1 MLNPP
6 TQTAS
11 VIADISTLENKP
23 ITRQEWRWVW
33 VWSIVTVVLTLL
45 PFLWAWLIA
54 PPGSQF
60 MGLLFNAADG
70 NSYLAKMQQGHTDWL
85 FHLTY
90 SPEPSQGT
98 FIFVLYL
105 LLGRLAAVTGLSN
118 VVVFHAAR
126 LVFGLALLLVSYRF
140 ISSFL
145 AEVRQRRLAFLL
157 LCFGAGIGWLLL
169 PFVGLAASVDTWV
182 AESLTFF
189 SITANP
195 HFPLATLLLLLA
207 IMGLRDI
214 FQMPGRIKWQ
224 TVAKTALVAFA
235 LGWVHP
241 FLLISLAAIMG
252 VYLLRLNLAARHF
265 TLNHCLA
272 LAWVGLVGAPGPLY
286 TYVATNTDPVLRAW
300 MSQNQTLSPW
310 PWFYLTGYGLLA
322 VLAGLGVWR
331 VERRQWP
338 GDETRRQRFQ
348 LLTTWVG
355 VTVVLLYV
363 PVSFQRRFVEG
374 LQLPVVGLATLGF
387 LEVGW
392 AWYKKH
398 QPKASLARWSG
409 RLILFCS
416 VSTFVVPLLF
426 TPFGNTRFDPV
437 TGVSHFLYYYDDEVA
452 GFKWLAA
459 HTQPE
464 DTVMAGPVDGSF
476 IPAWAGN
483 HVFDGHWLETI
494 DSQSKL
500 KLLGQFFQA
509 RTPPAGR
516 NQLIQQYNLHYLYYG
531 AEEKNL
537 SNNTPPFDPTLAG
550 WPIVFQNQRVTIY
563 KLTVN

>member
-1 MLNPP
+1 MLNHT
-6 TQTAS
+6 TQTEA
-11 VIADISTLENKP
+11 VVATATLK
-23 ITRQEWRWVW
+23 IKLVTRQEWQWAW
-33 VWSIVTVVLTLL
+33 VWSIVTVVLTML
-45 PFLWAWLIA
+45 PFLWAWLTA

-70 NSYLAKMQQGHTDWL
+70 NSYLAKMQQGHTGWL

-90 SPEPSQGT
+90 SPEPSQGA
-98 FIFVLYL
+98 FIFVPYL

-118 VVVFHAAR
+118 VAVFHAAR
-126 LVFGLALLLVSYRF
+126 LLFGLALLLVSYLF

-145 AEVRQRRLAFLL
+145 AEIRQRRLAFLL

-169 PFVGLAASVDTWV
+169 PFVGLDASVDTWV

-189 SITANP
+189 TITANP

-207 IMGLRDI
+207 IMGLRTV
-214 FQMPGRIKWQ
+214 FQVAARIRWQ
-224 TVAKTALVAFA
+224 TVAKTALIAFL

-241 FLLISLAAIMG
+241 FLLISLIAIMG

-265 TLNHCLA
+265 TLSSWLA
-272 LAWVGLVGAPGPLY
+272 LAWVGLAGAPGPLY
-286 TYVATNTDPVLRAW
+286 TYLVTNTDPVLRAW

-322 VLAGLGVWR
+322 ILAGLGGWR
-331 VERRQWP
+331 VEHRRWP
-338 GDETRRQRFQ
+338 GDETRQQNLQ

-355 VTVVLLYV
+355 VTLVLLYV

-374 LQLPVVGLATLGF
+374 LHLPVAVLATLGF
-387 LEVGW
+387 LEVLW
-392 AWYKKH
+392 PWYRQH
-398 QPKASLARWSG
+398 RPKAKLARWSG
-409 RLILFCS
+409 RLLLLCS

-426 TPFGNTRFDPV
+426 TPFGNTRFDPI

-452 GFKWLAA
+452 GFSWLAT

-483 HVFDGHWLETI
+483 HVFYGHRLETV
-494 DSQSKL
+494 DNQHKL
-500 KLLGQFFQA
+500 QLLRQFFQV
-509 RTPPAGR
+509 RTSPADR
-516 NQLIQQYNLHYLYYG
+516 NQLIQQYNLRYLYYG

-537 SNNTPPFDPTLAG
+537 FTTAPPFDPTLAG
-550 WPIVFQNQRVTIY
+550 WPVVFQNQRVKIY
-563 KLTVN
+563 KLTAN